1 MWCCGCSDSGVDVD
15 FERSSIDQQSLYQ
28 IQPLIP
34 EDEIAVESAWAI
46 LELAMPGIWTQ
57 AGLLRD
63 LQQSASH
70 YWLLINQENTVL
82 GFGGYWLI
90 VDEAH
95 LVMLIVHPQFQG
107 QGIGAVLLAHLLTHA
122 RQVAHRMTLEVRASN
137 QPALTLYKKFG
148 FEILGTRP
156 HYYGDEAALI
166 LWTPR
171 IDTPKYLTFLQSL
184 GVDPRLT
191 QSD

>member
-1 MWCCGCSDSGVDVD
+1 LSMN
-15 FERSSIDQQSLYQ
+15 QQSLYQ
-28 IQPLIP
+28 IQPLAP
-34 EDEIAVESAWAI
+34 EDESAVESAWAI

-70 YWLLINQENTVL
+70 YWLLKNQENAVL
-82 GFGGYWLI
+82 SFGGYWLI

-107 QGIGAVLLAHLLTHA
+107 QGIGTVLLAHLLTHA
-122 RQVAHRMTLEVRASN
+122 RHGAHRMTLEVRASN
-137 QPALTLYKKFG
+137 QAALALYEKFG

-171 IDTPKYLTFLQSL
+171 IDTSKYLAMMQSL
-184 GVDPRLT
+184 SGDPRHT

>member
-1 MWCCGCSDSGVDVD
+1 MSPTFGSGDTAEELPAKQY
-15 FERSSIDQQSLYQ
+15 ERSLYVMQSLE
-28 IQPLIP
+28 PT
-34 EDEIAVESAWAI
+34 DEATIESAWKI

-57 AGLLRD
+57 AGLRRD
-63 LQQSASH
+63 IQQTASH
-70 YWLLINQENTVL
+70 YWLLKNQSNSIV

-107 QGIGAVLLAHLLTHA
+107 QGIGTALLAHLLTHV

-137 QPALTLYKKFG
+137 QPALALYQKFG
-148 FEILGTRP
+148 FEVLGIRP
-156 HYYGDEAALI
+156 RYYGDEDALI

-171 IDTPKYLTFLQSL
+171 IDSPKYWAILQRLIS
-184 GVDPRLT
+184 DPRRA

>member
-1 MWCCGCSDSGVDVD
+1 MSDKEN
-15 FERSSIDQQSLYQ
+15 FEKPSTKSQSLYRLQ
-28 IQPLIP
+28 SLDP
-34 EDEIAVESAWAI
+34 EDEVAVERAWTI
-46 LELAMPGIWTQ
+46 LELAIPGIWTQ
-57 AGLLRD
+57 AGLRRD

-70 YWLLINQENTVL
+70 YWLLQDQENAVL

-90 VDEAH
+90 LDEAH

-107 QGIGAVLLAHLLTHA
+107 QGIGTALLTHLLIDA
-122 RQVAHRMTLEVRASN
+122 RQLAHRMTLEVRASN
-137 QPALTLYKKFG
+137 YPALALYKKFG

-156 HYYGDEAALI
+156 RYYGEEDALI

-171 IDTPKYLTFLQSL
+171 IDTSKYLTMLQSL
-184 GVDPRLT
+184 NGDPRCT

>member
-1 MWCCGCSDSGVDVD
+1 VISHEED
-15 FERSSIDQQSLYQ
+15 FEKLFMRQQSLYHL
-28 IQPLIP
+28 QPLAP
-34 EDEIAVESAWAI
+34 EDESAVASAWGI
-46 LELAMPGIWTQ
+46 LELAMPGLWTQ

-70 YWLLINQENTVL
+70 YWLLKNQGNAVL

-107 QGIGAVLLAHLLTHA
+107 QGIGTVLLAHLLTNARHA
-122 RQVAHRMTLEVRASN
+122 AHRMTLEVRASN
-137 QPALTLYKKFG
+137 QSALALYKKFG

-156 HYYGDEAALI
+156 HYYGAEDALI

-171 IDTPKYLTFLQSL
+171 IDTSKYLTMMQSL
-184 GVDPRLT
+184 GSDPRIA